1 MPKRPIKVNKQTP
14 LLDVKKL
21 SLEIEGKSLLSNISL
36 KLSDNEIL
44 ALVGES
50 GSGKS
55 LLALSLLGLQPKK
68 AQQFPWAE
76 MLRLTN

>member
-1 MPKRPIKVNKQTP
+1 MPKRPTKDNKQTP

-68 AQQFPWAE
+68 SSTYNRSSSF
-76 MLRLTN
+76 